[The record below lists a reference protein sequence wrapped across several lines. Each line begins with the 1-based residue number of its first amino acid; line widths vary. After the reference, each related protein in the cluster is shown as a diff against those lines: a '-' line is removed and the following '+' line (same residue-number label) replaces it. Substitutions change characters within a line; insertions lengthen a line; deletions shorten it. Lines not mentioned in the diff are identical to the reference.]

1 MRSLRHIY
9 REFSTN
15 RIIKKK
21 DTHDQP
27 KLCCFTGSDDRLQY
41 QHAIGDVHHNTRKKI
56 QIPYDKFFRFGM
68 SSSAD
73 HSRSS
78 ADLDRYRWWTSTSC
92 HSEHDHIIFW
102 YCHIVCKNHI
112 DSSRSVYSRVI
123 VLGERYDFVIN
134 AEQPVGAYWIQVR
147 GLGECGRKRVQ
158 QLGILR
164 YARGPYQPTSRPP
177 TYDVGLP
184 QGVVNI
190 H

>member
-1 MRSLRHIY
+1 MRRHLAYIVDY
-9 REFSTN
+9 ITYL
-15 RIIKKK
+15 ITYI
-21 DTHDQP
+21 
-27 KLCCFTGSDDRLQY
+27 
-41 QHAIGDVHHNTRKKI
+41 
-56 QIPYDKFFRFGM
+56 
-68 SSSAD
+68 
-73 HSRSS
+73 RS
-78 ADLDRYRWWTSTSC
+78 
-92 HSEHDHIIFW
+92 F
-102 YCHIVCKNHI
+102 
-112 DSSRSVYSRVI
+112 
-123 VLGERYDFVIN
+123 LGERYDFVIN